1 MTVGESQGSEGPHQT
16 RIKYDQAKPSG
27 FDPDIPGGVY
37 LCQVG
42 ETVSCGA
49 CCGLYNVAELSR
61 NSLHAMLTRRTRRFV
76 GMAGQGRDLDTLLS
90 YRKWVED
97 SEPQQRPLA
106 EFHHC
111 PYIGLI
117 GPNLSRPGCLLH
129 PLGNNG
135 VDFRGISDYGGVAC
149 RSYFCP
155 THDCL
160 SPDIKIL
167 IRKAARDWFDYGLM
181 ITEADLV
188 QAFLDATWN
197 IASSPLPTSPRWG
210 ERHEGLP
217 IPDMDSGYY
226 ADIIREL
233 MDLKRS
239 WPYRPDP
246 AIGLIHYFFNDRL
259 YARVPVDYAAI
270 GAKPSCYDRI
280 FQELGSGFGSI
291 HELREAEAI
300 VADLLSRMSST
311 FAPRIFR
318 SFSSIRASLADS
330 SATT

>member
-1 MTVGESQGSEGPHQT
+1 MTGKDVQT
-16 RIKYDQAKPSG
+16 EQIVLDRE
-27 FDPDIPGGVY
+27 IPGGVY
-37 LCQVG
+37 LCQVS

-61 NSLHAMLTRRTRRFV
+61 DGLHAMLARRTRRFFSV
-76 GMAGQGRDLDTLLS
+76 TGRDLDAVLS
-90 YRKWVED
+90 FRKWVED
-97 SEPQQRPLA
+97 SEPQLRPFP

-117 GPNLSRPGCLLH
+117 GRNLSRPGCLLH

-135 VDFRGISDYGGVAC
+135 IDLRGISDYGGFAC

-160 SPDIKIL
+160 AADIKIL
-167 IRKAARDWFDYGLM
+167 IRKAARDWFEYGLM
-181 ITEADLV
+181 ITEASLV
-188 QAFLDATWN
+188 QTVLDTAGYAAFCQEDEPK
-197 IASSPLPTSPRWG
+197 SC
-210 ERHEGLP
+210 
-217 IPDMDSGYY
+217 PDQGTV
-226 ADIIREL
+226 IIREL

-259 YARVPVDYAAI
+259 YTRAPVAYSAI
-270 GAKPSCYDRI
+270 SAEPSRYDRI

-291 HELREAEAI
+291 KELREAEAVVEDI
-300 VADLLSRMSST
+300 LKRTAL
-311 FAPRIFR
+311 
-318 SFSSIRASLADS
+318 
-330 SATT
+330 